1 MEMALSTTRP
11 AGFIHLSKA
20 KKTRAHPW
28 ITWSRCSKRSKK
40 GRLAPTKWLKDSI
53 VGWCKLIKRLWLVE
67 MNARQM
73 KLAGQVFVDYTQ
85 ATLRLQSRTLKI
97 SMTQLSC
104 PESSIGQQEWLQL
117 HHQAIENLSSWIQV
131 IQSSSLII
139 IIKCLSIP
147 AKRLLPSFTRKSRKH
162 CLNSIHKQH
171 KRQDA
176 RVTHSYKSSQ

>member
-1 MEMALSTTRP
+1 MEMALSTTQP
-11 AGFIHLSKA
+11 AGFIRLSKA

-53 VGWCKLIKRLWLVE
+53 VGWCKLIRRLWLVE
-67 MNARQM
+67 MNAHLM
-73 KLAGQVFVDYTQ
+73 KLAGQVFADCTQ
-85 ATLRLQSRTLKI
+85 ATLRLPLRTLKI
-97 SMTQLSC
+97 LTTQPSC

-117 HHQAIENLSSWIQV
+117 LHQAIENLSSWIQV
-131 IQSSSLII
+131 IQSWSLII

-147 AKRLLPSFTRKSRKH
+147 AKHLLLSSTRKSRKH

-176 RVTHSYKSSQ
+176 RATHNYKSSQ

>member
-1 MEMALSTTRP
+1 MEMDLSTTRP
-11 AGFIHLSKA
+11 AGFTHLSKA

-53 VGWCKLIKRLWLVE
+53 VGWCKLIRQLWLE
-67 MNARQM
+67 MNAHLM
-73 KLAGQVFVDYTQ
+73 KLVGQVFAGCTP
-85 ATLRLQSRTLKI
+85 ATLRLQSPTLKI
-97 SMTQLSC
+97 SMTQPSC
-104 PESSIGQQEWLQL
+104 LESSIGQQEWLQL
-117 HHQAIENLSSWIQV
+117 LHQAIENLFSWIQV

-139 IIKCLSIP
+139 IIKCPSIP
-147 AKRLLPSFTRKSRKH
+147 AKRLLPSSMRKSRKH